1 MSNNNQSKPQK
12 TAYCASQMQDN
23 KRVLMVALIAAFL
36 VLHCRYV
43 TALNNLGDAYEKAQQ
58 QKDALS
64 TYEEVL
70 NYAPGNKVASSRVDA
85 LRQRV

>member
-1 MSNNNQSKPQK
+1 M
-12 TAYCASQMQDN
+12 
-23 KRVLMVALIAAFL
+23 
-36 VLHCRYV
+36 
-43 TALNNLGDAYEKAQQ
+43 TALNNLGDAYEKAKQERE
-58 QKDALS
+58 ALS

>member
-1 MSNNNQSKPQK
+1 MHMVNSA
-12 TAYCASQMQDN
+12 TASC
-23 KRVLMVALIAAFL
+23 LLG
-36 VLHCRYV
+36 CRYV

>member
-1 MSNNNQSKPQK
+1 ML
-12 TAYCASQMQDN
+12 D
-23 KRVLMVALIAAFL
+23 
-36 VLHCRYV
+36 CRYV

-70 NYAPGNKVASSRVDA
+70 NYAPGNRVASSRVDA